1 MKCAQIC
8 GSGCRHCQVHFLPGC
23 VNLLLSAKY
32 FNALSIH
39 IKQELRKL
47 RQPQVNFISLI
58 LIIVLLQECFLFESG
73 V

>member
-47 RQPQVNFISLI
+47 PATSQVYKSDFDYSIAAGMLS
-58 LIIVLLQECFLFESG
+58 V
-73 V
+73 

>member
-8 GSGCRHCQVHFLPGC
+8 GSGCRHCQLHFLPGC
-23 VNLLLSAKY
+23 LNLLLSAKY

-47 RQPQVNFISLI
+47 PATSQVYKSDFDYFTAAGMLS
-58 LIIVLLQECFLFESG
+58 V
-73 V
+73 